1 MPHPRVRTNWR
12 VPGFSQCSR
21 VFREKCSCF
30 VPFFI
35 DFNQNRSLSFCPS
48 RFHPANPPF
57 FHIFSRPGFDGPWKN
72 ASGRRCCFQFNCK
85 SFWELIFSK
94 FSQHIRDPPWTPL
107 VYRSLQRNEV
117 DTQRDV
123 TPLRHPHCFHATCG
137 KSYLR
142 QSEGEDFELNV
153 ERKKN
158 RTPHQSCPAHKRA
171 RKLPKNCL
179 KKNNRLH
186 FVCLPS

>member
-1 MPHPRVRTNWR
+1 MIGCHTHMLGQIE
-12 VPGFSQCSR
+12 GFLDSANAP
-21 VFREKCSCF
+21 VFREKSSCF

-48 RFHPANPPF
+48 RFHPANPSF

-85 SFWELIFSK
+85 SFWE

-123 TPLRHPHCFHATCG
+123 TPPQTPPLLPCNMREILPPTKRRRGFRTSNSMLNAKKTEHRTKAVRHIREQENCQRT
-137 KSYLR
+137 
-142 QSEGEDFELNV
+142 V
-153 ERKKN
+153 WKK
-158 RTPHQSCPAHKRA
+158 
-171 RKLPKNCL
+171 
-179 KKNNRLH
+179 NRLH